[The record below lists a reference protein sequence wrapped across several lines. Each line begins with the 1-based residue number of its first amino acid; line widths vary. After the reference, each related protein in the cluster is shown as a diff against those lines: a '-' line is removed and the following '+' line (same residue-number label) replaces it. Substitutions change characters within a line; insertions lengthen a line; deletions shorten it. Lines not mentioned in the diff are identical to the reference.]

1 MRDRTTKALLVLVAL
16 GLWANVASG
25 WVHATDVPF
34 SEFLATVESSD
45 NSDSPLIAE
54 QAYAVTESQSVVPAI
69 PRGTQRPEGRVIRP
83 GDPFGEVITGAN
95 LGFQPVVSSGQHR
108 ADQVPGYFVVK
119 VNGEWKQVIGTP
131 GAMVVPAGAN

>member
-16 GLWANVASG
+16 GLWANVASR
-25 WVHATDVPF
+25 WVQATEVPF
-34 SEFLATVESSD
+34 SEFIAEVERTGGSH
-45 NSDSPLIAE
+45 SPLIAE
-54 QAYAVTESQSVVPAI
+54 QTYSATESQGVVPAI

-83 GDPFGEVITGAN
+83 GDPFGEVITGTN
-95 LGFQPVVSSGQHR
+95 LGFQPVVSSGQHK

-131 GAMVVPAGAN
+131 GAIVVPAGSN